1 MENKNM
7 AGQVDRNQENIENQ
21 NGGEQV
27 NVFDLLL
34 YI

>member
-21 NGGEQV
+21 NGSEQV